1 MKSKK
6 TTNGTFTYYD
16 GKPEVNHTIE
26 EKEYPEF
33 FQYFQP
39 LVDEVDDV
47 LGGMMQN
54 KNLWKVLNKDWDDIV
69 QRMTGEMFE
78 MIRERIHK
86 VDEVHIGTLRKKG

>member
-16 GKPEVNHTIE
+16 GKPEVNHTLE

-39 LVDEVDDV
+39 LVEQVDDV
-47 LGGMMQN
+47 L
-54 KNLWKVLNKDWDDIV
+54 V
-69 QRMTGEMFE
+69 TGF
-78 MIRERIHK
+78 RFK
-86 VDEVHIGTLRKKG
+86 

>member
-47 LGGMMQN
+47 LGGRMQN
-54 KNLWKVLNKDWDDIV
+54 RNLWKVLNKDWDEIV
-69 QRMTGEMFE
+69 SRMVTEMDY
-78 MIRERIHK
+78 MIEEKLHR
-86 VDEVHIGTLRKKG
+86 VDDEHIGTLRKKG